1 MDVEVKKPNNRMMG
15 NAEVYVEQYAAM
27 SSNPLIIDQN
37 HETYLTKSYIL
48 ESWNKTFTYFLLS
61 SSSTKS

>member
-48 ESWNKTFTYFLLS
+48 ES
-61 SSSTKS
+61 